1 MLESSNFIDEATR
14 AVFIEVLLHSSNTN
28 LVTHVRLLLE
38 FDSSGIVYPSAR
50 VTVAEADMYDT
61 DLHKFRAFLESA
73 ISRARA
79 PQSAARA
86 CTYALLCF
94 AVVCAGFLLFFVAD
108 EVYFFYHMKL
118 GDYFAEF
125 DRILSLLL
133 IALLSAVVGLRA
145 AFITEY
151 SKLPLPLTT
160 VTDANSLIN
169 AILLL
174 ENEKQV
180 ASAVACSTISHRQHS
195 AFDVRPQLLSIL
207 TILVHF
213 KLLYYCEVDC
223 KPHLPNTSC
232 SSYLAGGRKGQR
244 VQARYD
250 RNERRGD
257 VADVDLWSQHRRS
270 CFVLLFSFQVC

>member
-50 VTVAEADMYDT
+50 VTVAEADMYET
-61 DLHKFRAFLESA
+61 DLHKFRACLESA
-73 ISRARA
+73 FSHPRTFQ
-79 PQSAARA
+79 PAARA

-94 AVVCAGFLLFFVAD
+94 AVICSGFLLFFVAD
-108 EVYFFYHMKL
+108 EIYFFYHMKL
-118 GDYFAEF
+118 GDYFTEF

-160 VTDANSLIN
+160 VADANSLIN

-180 ASAVACSTISHRQHS
+180 ASAAACSNISPR
-195 AFDVRPQLLSIL
+195 
-207 TILVHF
+207 
-213 KLLYYCEVDC
+213 
-223 KPHLPNTSC
+223 
-232 SSYLAGGRKGQR
+232 
-244 VQARYD
+244 QARC
-250 RNERRGD
+250 
-257 VADVDLWSQHRRS
+257 L
-270 CFVLLFSFQVC
+270 